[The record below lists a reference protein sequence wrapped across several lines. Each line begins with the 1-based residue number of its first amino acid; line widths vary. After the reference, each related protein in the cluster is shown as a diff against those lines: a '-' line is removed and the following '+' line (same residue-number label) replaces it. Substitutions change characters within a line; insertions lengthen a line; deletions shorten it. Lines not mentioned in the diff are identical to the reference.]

1 MNKFTL
7 KGKLT
12 LSFVGRA
19 ALAIMLI
26 FTGIAHFTMTE
37 PMIQMLPEFIPL
49 KKEIVYLTGILEISA
64 SIGLLIQ
71 RLSKLTSILLIVFFL
86 AILPANIVGSI
97 KQVDFGGMAEGVSH
111 LYFRIPLQILFIFW
125 TYYFGI
131 NKNKR

>member
-37 PMIQMLPEFIPL
+37 SMIQMLPEFIPY
-49 KKEIVYLTGILEISA
+49 KKETVYLTGILEISA

-111 LYFRIPLQILFIFW
+111 LYFRIPLQVLFIFW

-131 NKNKR
+131 KKNEH